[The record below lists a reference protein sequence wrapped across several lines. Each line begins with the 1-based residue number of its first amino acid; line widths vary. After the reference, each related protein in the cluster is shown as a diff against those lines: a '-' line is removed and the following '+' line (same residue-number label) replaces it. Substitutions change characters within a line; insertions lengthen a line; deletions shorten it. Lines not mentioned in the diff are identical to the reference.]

1 MDCVADQETRK
12 ISGPSGCSGT
22 GRAAAG
28 PHFGATIGIKGVE
41 YRVGPPALGGWGLT
55 PTAADNWRGT
65 QEMNALATRHWREL
79 VAGMAIVVAS
89 AICAPDATAQ
99 NNQGPPNALQGFSQ
113 NRDEPVKIRAASL
126 EIREKDKMATF
137 TGDVY
142 VLQGDTEMRCKVL
155 VVSYEAETGTR
166 MADAAAEGPAGD
178 RQVRQIEAK
187 GDVVVV
193 QKDQNA
199 TGDAATFNMRENTVT
214 LVGNVV
220 VPRGSNVLRG
230 QRLVVD
236 LTSGVSKMDGGRID
250 GIFQSGRGSPPE
262 SRNTAE
268 KGTAAKKR

>member
-1 MDCVADQETRK
+1 MSA
-12 ISGPSGCSGT
+12 
-22 GRAAAG
+22 RAT
-28 PHFGATIGIKGVE
+28 PH
-41 YRVGPPALGGWGLT
+41 
-55 PTAADNWRGT
+55 WRG
-65 QEMNALATRHWREL
+65 L
-79 VAGMAIVVAS
+79 VAVTTIVAS
-89 AICAPDATAQ
+89 AVCALHATAQ

-126 EIREKDKMATF
+126 EIREKDKVATF

-166 MADAAAEGPAGD
+166 MANAAAQAPGGD
-178 RQVRQIEAK
+178 RQIRLIEAK

-220 VPRGSNVLRG
+220 VTRASDVLRG

-236 LTSGVSKMDGGRID
+236 LTTGVSKMDGGRID
-250 GIFQSGRGSPPE
+250 GIFQSVRRNPPDP
-262 SRNTAE
+262 RNKSGTAE
-268 KGTAAKKR
+268 KR